1 MKDSTENLHDFFQ
14 DNQLGNSFFKIVFN
28 LYLTR
33 LVPLRS
39 QISCMG
45 EDLAKNDSNTEL

>member
-14 DNQLGNSFFKIVFN
+14 DIFN

-45 EDLAKNDSNTEL
+45 EDLAKNDGNTEL